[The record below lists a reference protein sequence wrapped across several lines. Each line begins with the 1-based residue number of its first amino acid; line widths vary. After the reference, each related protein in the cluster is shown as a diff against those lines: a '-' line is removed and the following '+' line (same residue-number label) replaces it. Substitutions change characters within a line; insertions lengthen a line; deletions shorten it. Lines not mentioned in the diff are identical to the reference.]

1 MKTTHLLLWLGAAL
15 AGYSSVTIAAGGYI
29 EAREA
34 YNTASDK
41 HELALR
47 AGYGFENG
55 AGIMYTNAYS
65 TQHWDE
71 FKTSYNELEGWHP
84 LYKITPA
91 ITLQLGGLIN
101 SSKDGSGGAAYGDVN
116 YKFTPDFNV
125 TARYRYNHKNYDTP
139 NLLGENDKNDVHQ
152 FIMYWNYRINPTW
165 SYTFEPDYYI
175 VVNDYHQKNGRD
187 HSWELN
193 NKLTWNYT
201 THWKPYLELSWLDR
215 WVDYSKEQYR
225 IRLGMRYYF

>member
-1 MKTTHLLLWLGAAL
+1 MKLYNAILMVLFPSVLYSGVATAA
-15 AGYSSVTIAAGGYI
+15 GYI

-41 HELALR
+41 HELAVR

-55 AGIMYTNAYS
+55 AGIMYTNAYN
-65 TQHWDE
+65 TNRWNE
-71 FKTSYNELEGWHP
+71 LKTSYNELEGWYP
-84 LYKITPA
+84 IYKATPA
-91 ITLQLGGLIN
+91 LTFQLGGLVN
-101 SSKDGSGGAAYGDVN
+101 SSSAGSGTSGYGDVN

-125 TARYRYNHKNYDTP
+125 TARYRYNHKNYDTL
-139 NLLGENDKNDVHQ
+139 NTLGEYDKNDTHQ
-152 FIMYWNYRINPTW
+152 FVMYWNLKINNTW

-175 VVNDYHQKNGRD
+175 AVNDFRQKTGKD

-193 NKLTWNYT
+193 NKLTYT
-201 THWKPYLELSWLDR
+201 YNQHWKPYLELSWLDR

-225 IRLGMRYYF
+225 IRVGVRYYF

>member
-1 MKTTHLLLWLGAAL
+1 MKLYNAILAVTLPAILYSGMCSAA
-15 AGYSSVTIAAGGYI
+15 GYI

-47 AGYGFENG
+47 AGYGFDNG
-55 AGIMYTNAYS
+55 AGLMYTNAYS
-65 TQHWDE
+65 TNRWNE
-71 FKTSYNELEGWHP
+71 LKTSYNELEGWYP
-84 LYKITPA
+84 VYKATPFL
-91 ITLQLGGLIN
+91 TFQLGGLIN
-101 SSKDGSGGAAYGDVN
+101 SNTAGSGVSGYGDIN

-125 TARYRYNHKNYDTP
+125 TARYRYNHKNYDTL
-139 NLLGENDKNDVHQ
+139 NTLGNYDRNDTHQ
-152 FIMYWNYRINPTW
+152 FIMYWNLKINDTW

-175 VVNDYHQKNGRD
+175 AVNDFRQKNAKD

-193 NKLTWNYT
+193 NKLTYT
-201 THWKPYLELSWLDR
+201 YNSHWKPYLELSWLDR

-225 IRLGMRYYF
+225 IRMGVRYYF